1 MKVHYHFII
10 EKMWQQQIKL
20 RLIKTDNQIADVFT
34 NSLGN
39 GKFEFFRHQL
49 NEVKGWLLEVQGMA
63 ADVLVLFCQGYL
75 WAVSTDQVE
84 Q

>member
-1 MKVHYHFII
+1 VKVHYHFII

-49 NEVKGWLLEVQGMA
+49 NEVKG
-63 ADVLVLFCQGYL
+63 
-75 WAVSTDQVE
+75 
-84 Q
+84 